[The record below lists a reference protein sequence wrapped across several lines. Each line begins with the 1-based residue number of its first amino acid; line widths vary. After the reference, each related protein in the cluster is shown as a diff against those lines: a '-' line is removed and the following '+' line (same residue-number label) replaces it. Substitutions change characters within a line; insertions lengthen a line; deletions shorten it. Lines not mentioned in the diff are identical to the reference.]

1 MATAVLLEG
10 VQLPPVQPG
19 VAMEGMLQPLGAGPP
34 GLSQAAKHGF
44 ESLQALPADPRTT
57 RPHQAP
63 QALLLDR
70 RIVPALASPTGQ
82 YTPGCTTCTPGCTGC
97 RKRRLHHDSHA
108 PILASTSVL

>member
-1 MATAVLLEG
+1 MAAAVLLERF
-10 VQLPPVQPG
+10 QLSPVQPG

-44 ESLQALPADPRTT
+44 EPLQALPADPRTA

-70 RIVPALASPTGQ
+70 WIMPAFASPASQ
-82 YTPGCTTCTPGCTGC
+82 CTTGHSSCC
-97 RKRRLHHDSHA
+97 A
-108 PILASTSVL
+108 